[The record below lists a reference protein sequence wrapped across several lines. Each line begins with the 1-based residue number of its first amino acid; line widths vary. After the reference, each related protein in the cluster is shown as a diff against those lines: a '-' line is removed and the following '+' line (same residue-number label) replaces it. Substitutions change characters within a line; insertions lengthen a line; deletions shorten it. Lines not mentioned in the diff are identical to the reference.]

1 VRIRPYGL
9 IGMQENGIQGIYNDS
24 VSIFRSNQNIT
35 NMAQGKKKD
44 EKDGSD
50 NSHLSEV
57 KVPCGGK
64 DTLINTKKT
73 KSLYSNSSDPLIAV

>member
-1 VRIRPYGL
+1 
-9 IGMQENGIQGIYNDS
+9 MQEDGIQGIHNDS
-24 VSIFRSNQNIT
+24 VSIFRPDQNIT

-50 NSHLSEV
+50 SPHLSEV

-64 DTLINTKKT
+64 DTPINTKQT
-73 KSLYSNSSDPLIAV
+73 KSMYSNSSDPLIVV